1 MIAIA
6 AGTYNY
12 VATLAGNPSG
22 KTAITVTRNADG
34 SVSIAED
41 STGTYQGIA
50 GSAKATLS
58 LGRDDA
64 TVAGYAAHLTVGGN
78 AVESSATFA
87 GKTAT
92 VNGVGGTQTFTLV
105 PGQQFV
111 VIDGALMSG
120 FIALPSQVAA
130 WPGAPLQLLQP
141 IYGQATALLTD
152 PAAKPVRPAD
162 VPAGDAS
169 LSVTGPLPMVEW
181 YDPATMI
188 PDQIDVTAEQPLVI
202 TRQR

>member
-12 VATLAGNPSG
+12 TATLAGNPSG

-34 SVSIAED
+34 TVAIGET
-41 STGTYQGIA
+41 STGTYQGMS
-50 GSAKATLS
+50 GSATATLS

-64 TVAGYAAHLTVGGN
+64 TVTNYAAHILVGGN
-78 AVESSATFA
+78 AVESTATFA

-92 VNGVGGTQTFTLV
+92 VNGVGGEQTFSLV

-111 VIDGALMSG
+111 LIDGALMSG
-120 FIALPSQVAA
+120 FIALPSQVVA
-130 WPGAPLQLLQP
+130 WPNAPLQLLQP

-152 PAAKPVRPAD
+152 PNAKPVRPAG

-188 PDQIDVTAEQPLVI
+188 PDEIDVSAEQPLAI

>member
-1 MIAIA
+1 VIAIA
-6 AGTYNY
+6 AGTYSY
-12 VATLAGNPSG
+12 VASLAGKPSG
-22 KTAITVTRNADG
+22 KTTITVTRDKDG
-34 SVSIAED
+34 SVAIGED
-41 STGTYQGIA
+41 SSGSFQGVA

-64 TVAGYAAHLTVGGN
+64 TVTGYLAHLTVGAN
-78 AVESSATFA
+78 AVDSSATFA
-87 GKTAT
+87 GKSAT
-92 VNGVGGTQTFTLV
+92 VNGLGGAQTFTLV

-111 VIDGALMSG
+111 LVDGALMSG

-130 WPGAPLQLLQP
+130 WPNAPLELVQP

-152 PAAKPVRPAD
+152 PNAKPVRPAG
-162 VPAGDAS
+162 VPAADAS
-169 LSVTGPLPMVEW
+169 LSVTGPVPLVEW

-188 PDQIDVTAEQPLVI
+188 PDEIDVTAEQPLVI

>member
-1 MIAIA
+1 VIAIA

-12 VATLAGNPSG
+12 VATLAGSPSG
-22 KTAITVTRNADG
+22 KTAITVTHNPDG

-41 STGTYQGIA
+41 SAGSFQGVA
-50 GSAKATLS
+50 GSAKATLT

-64 TVAGYAAHLTVGGN
+64 TVTAYGAHLLVGAN
-78 AVESSATFA
+78 AVDSSASFA

-92 VNGVGGTQTFTLV
+92 VSGLGGTQSFTLS

-111 VIDGALMSG
+111 LVDGALMSG

-130 WPGAPLQLLQP
+130 WPNAPLQLIQP

-152 PAAKPVRPAD
+152 AAAKPVRPAD
-162 VPAGDAS
+162 VPSADAS
-169 LSVTGPLPMVEW
+169 LTVTGPVPMVEW
-181 YDPATMI
+181 YDPATMV
-188 PDQIDVTAEQPLVI
+188 PDEIVVSAEQPLVI
-202 TRQR
+202 TRRP